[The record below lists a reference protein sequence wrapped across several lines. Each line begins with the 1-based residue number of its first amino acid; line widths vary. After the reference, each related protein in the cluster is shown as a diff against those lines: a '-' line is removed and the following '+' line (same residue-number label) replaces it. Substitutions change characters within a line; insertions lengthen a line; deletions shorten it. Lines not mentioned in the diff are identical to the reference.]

1 MDKDYQNTC
10 GKTGLCRQ
18 MTVARES
25 TGAEPP
31 TKKAKTP
38 PTSPTARPVAS
49 GSPASE
55 GEPPSHAAE
64 QLAAAVKLD
73 AEAIA
78 EMAIDAPPLILG
90 ITEDEIMASGNLLLG
105 DIAEHGKAKQACA
118 AWKQYQD
125 ALKAG
130 DSVPDVA
137 PPEPSI
143 DSAKLT
149 TFISAANPLY
159 RIAEPILDIYSGDM
173 CKVVGEGRTGT
184 GTSERMAIVR
194 SMAQV
199 VLASCAFL
207 CNAVGDVD
215 RRDSFVTALAENQH
229 RAQTLC
235 GVEIPPQPLTTE
247 HAVALGRRFVRGTA
261 VGDDTDAV
269 RAAKWLTLAIHDVAK
284 LKSVTARAEKAAGRP
299 LTDAEITAGAID
311 ELVQQ
316 GRAALEQ
323 AQAMHAGHAD
333 AEQQRWEL
341 FDSQKYP
348 VYFLDP
354 DLLAGMKR
362 GFASG
367 FELAQFVQGEAPSSA
382 IQGVG
387 DVPAWF
393 FDHYIAD
400 TAGLF
405 PNAMPKDGAS
415 ALGPAWYSSMV
426 LNGELLCLFMKA
438 IDIVAGPATD
448 DAKMWVWRNYRIG
461 DDVSI
466 DSLLDTWTSASAL
479 PAEPATVRTWVTAL
493 AGCAISMA
501 RVGPRGAAQA
511 SARRRVVEAL
521 KPCVEL
527 MARLFPEAPTTKKLD
542 RVLLEYSPAIVNYAA
557 KAKEYDAAELTA
569 TLSLLL
575 LVMHTTD
582 MEGDGCVTVHLNSLK
597 EALTASNGDDKVSST
612 QAAWNAAYKEVH
624 AYTVAEHDA
633 TPIQDANDLL
643 ANVKPRIL
651 EALRLQNEADHTARS
666 KEWVSDFVLGLNE
679 QGLQIPIAFDEATI
693 CARAVTFT
701 DTDGAEKPAFE
712 YPVVSD
718 ADGAVAD
725 GAACDGA
732 QVTAWVNSPEYTRQ
746 AAAEC
751 MAIECCVLKGRKLA
765 CEFFHHAFTAF
776 DLRMLHDSRVTDW
789 DDVLTIKTYQNVN
802 HIAQEQGWH
811 IGDKAKALYDS
822 ADRAM
827 GEVDGA
833 IRDGRDGIH
842 HEVTNTDGEEVD
854 MTLLA
859 SRPFAYPA
867 KKSRHTCLQ
876 GQNGLTKGKPSS
888 NMRAYD
894 GATAEEHQATAD
906 SIRDLIMG
914 SANAMF
920 ADFPRAD
927 REGRLV
933 FPTED
938 STDGLYFQVLPEI
951 KEGMTKDE
959 AAAARALQEIS
970 AEAFAKAVAAFGDT
984 CEPTPEAMA
993 AYVLGAIEPHLET
1006 KHGVDYRADLYKCT
1020 GKYHATYLADVRS
1033 VVAALIYTC
1042 MWQ

>member
-1 MDKDYQNTC
+1 MDKDNQNTS

-25 TGAEPP
+25 TGVEPP

-64 QLAAAVKLD
+64 QLAAEVEREVTT
-73 AEAIA
+73 EAIA
-78 EMAIDAPPLILG
+78 EMAIDAPPLVLG
-90 ITEDEIMASGNLLLG
+90 ITEAQIMATGDTLLD
-105 DIAEHGKAKQACA
+105 DIAAYLDAKIECVV
-118 AWKQYQD
+118 WKQYQQ
-125 ALKAG
+125 ALEAG
-130 DSVPDVA
+130 DSVLDVA

-143 DSAKLT
+143 DAAKLT
-149 TFISAANPLY
+149 TFISTANPLY
-159 RIAEPILDIYSGDM
+159 CIAEPILDIYSGDM

-184 GTSERMAIVR
+184 GTDERMTIVR

-207 CNAVGDVD
+207 YNEKGNVD
-215 RRDSFVTALAENQH
+215 RCNSFVTALAENQH
-229 RAQTLC
+229 VFQSLC
-235 GVEIPPQPLTTE
+235 GVKIPPQPLTTE
-247 HAVALGRRFVRGTA
+247 QAVNLGRRYVRGTA
-261 VGDDTDAV
+261 DGENTDAV

-284 LKSVTARAEKAAGRP
+284 LKSVIARAEKAAGRA
-299 LTDAEITAGAID
+299 LTDAEITAGAIE

-316 GRAALEQ
+316 GHAALQQ
-323 AQAMHAGHAD
+323 AQEMHAGHAD
-333 AEQQRWEL
+333 AEQQRREL
-341 FDSQKYP
+341 FASQKYP

-354 DLLAGMKR
+354 DLLAGMQL

-367 FELAQFVQGEAPSSA
+367 FELAQFVQGEAPLSA

-387 DVPAWF
+387 GVPLWF

-400 TAGLF
+400 TAGIY
-405 PNAMPKDGAS
+405 PNAMPTDGAS
-415 ALGPAWYSSMV
+415 ALGPAWYSSFV
-426 LNGELLCLFMKA
+426 LNGELQCLFTDA
-438 IDIVAGPATD
+438 IDIVTGPDTD
-448 DAKMWVWRNYRIG
+448 DDKMGAWRKYRIG

-466 DSLLDTWTSASAL
+466 DSLLDTWILASEL

-493 AGCAISMA
+493 AGCVISMA

-521 KPCVEL
+521 KPCVDL
-527 MARLFPEAPTTKKLD
+527 IARLFPEAPTTKKID
-542 RVLLEYSPAIVNYAA
+542 RVLLEYSPNIVNYAA
-557 KAKEYDAAELTA
+557 TAKEYDAAELTA

-582 MEGDGCVTVHLNSLK
+582 TEGDGCVTVHLNSLK
-597 EALTASNGDDKVSST
+597 ETLVASNGEDEVSST
-612 QAAWNAAYKEVH
+612 RAAWNAAYKEVH

-633 TPIQDANDLL
+633 TPTQDADDLL
-643 ANVKPRIL
+643 FNVKPLIL
-651 EALRLQNEADHTARS
+651 EALRLQNEADHAARCRE
-666 KEWVSDFVLGLNE
+666 KISDFVLGLNE
-679 QGLQIPIAFDEATI
+679 QGLQIPLAFDEATI
-693 CARAVTFT
+693 SPRAVTFK
-701 DTDGAEKPAFE
+701 DTDGDEKPAVE
-712 YPVVSD
+712 YQVVSD
-718 ADGAVAD
+718 ADGAVVD
-725 GAACDGA
+725 GAE
-732 QVTAWVNSPEYTRQ
+732 VSAWVNSAGRTRQ

-751 MAIECCVLKGRKLA
+751 MAIACCVLKGVPAA
-765 CEFFHHAFTAF
+765 CEWFHHTVTVFNV
-776 DLRMLHDSRVTDW
+776 RMLHDSRATDW
-789 DDVLTIKTYQNVN
+789 DDVLVIKMYQHVYR
-802 HIAQEQGWH
+802 IAQEQGWH
-811 IGDKAKALYDS
+811 IGDKAQVFYDS
-822 ADRAM
+822 ATRAM
-827 GEVDGA
+827 LEVDNA
-833 IRDGRDGIH
+833 IRNGGRCVYQ
-842 HEVTNTDGEEVD
+842 EVTNTDGEEVD

-859 SRPFAYPA
+859 SRPFEYPA

-920 ADFPRAD
+920 ADFPRPD

-933 FPTED
+933 FPTEG

-951 KEGMTKDE
+951 KEGMTEDDV
-959 AAAARALQEIS
+959 AAARALQEIS
-970 AEAFAKAVAAFGDT
+970 AEAFAKAVTAFGDT

-1006 KHGVDYRADLYKCT
+1006 KHGVDYRDDLYKCT